1 MGKPDFMSRV
11 FYAPSANIP
20 AMRWRNSKESSNVR
34 DMRGRSTGGGG
45 GGGMKFGL
53 GGIVVL
59 AIAYFAG
66 VDPRLLMGLLGG
78 GGAQPQPDA
87 TADAPAP
94 TDEAGQFVRHVLGD
108 TEETWS
114 AIFSQ
119 AGREYPQ
126 PQLIIFSQGINTGCG
141 SASSAA
147 GPFYCPPDQMV
158 YIDLA
163 FFRQLET
170 EFAAQGDFAKA
181 YVIAHEVGHHVQTVL
196 GTSEKVRAAQ
206 QRASEAEVNALSV
219 KLELQADCYS
229 GIWAHHADQS
239 RQLVEAGDID
249 EALNAASAVG
259 DDTIQ
264 KRVQGHVNQ
273 ESFTHGSGAE
283 RQQWFRRGYAS
294 GNVQDCN
301 TFQ

>member
-1 MGKPDFMSRV
+1 
-11 FYAPSANIP
+11 
-20 AMRWRNSKESSNVR
+20 MRWRNSKESQNVQ
-34 DMRGRSTGGGG
+34 DYRGRSTGG

-59 AIAYFAG
+59 IVAYFAG
-66 VDPRLLMGLLGG
+66 VDPRLIMSLLGG
-78 GGAQPQPDA
+78 GGAQPQAEAPVEA
-87 TADAPAP
+87 GAPA
-94 TDEAGQFVRHVLGD
+94 DEAGQFVSHVLGD
-108 TEETWS
+108 TEETWT
-114 AIFSQ
+114 AIFNQS
-119 AGREYPQ
+119 GREYPQ
-126 PQLIIFSQGINTGCG
+126 PSLVIFSEGINTGCG
-141 SASSAA
+141 SATSAA
-147 GPFYCPPDQMV
+147 GPFYCPPDQKV

-170 EFAAQGDFAKA
+170 DFAAQGDFAKA

-196 GTSEKVRAAQ
+196 GTSDKVRAAQ
-206 QRASEAEVNALSV
+206 QRGSEADSNALSV
-219 KLELQADCYS
+219 KLELQADCFA

-283 RQQWFRRGYAS
+283 RQQWFRKGYAS